1 MGEIPEF
8 TTRPEL
14 AGTFGMVASTHW
26 LASAAG
32 MAVLEQGGNA
42 FDAAVA
48 AGLVLQVT
56 EPHLNGLGGEVPVI
70 AHHADR
76 GETFVLCGQG
86 TAPAAATLEAF
97 GDLGLDL
104 VPGSGLL
111 AACVPG
117 AFGAWMLLLRE
128 YGTLRLREVMG
139 YAIGYAARGY
149 PVLPAISWGI
159 ASVAELFRDHW
170 PSSAEVYLPGGTVPA
185 PGSLFTNP
193 ALATTYQ
200 RILDEAEAASG
211 DRDDQIEAARRV
223 YYEGFVAETIAA
235 YIASAEVMDVTG
247 RRHRGLLSYADL
259 SAWRPRLE
267 EPLTFDYQG
276 LTVCK
281 TRPWGQGPVFAQQ
294 LALLEGFDLAA
305 IGPGRADY
313 IHTVIECA
321 KLAFADREAWYGDPD
336 FTDVPVK
343 TLLSAEYAGARRAL
357 VGPEASAELRPG
369 APDGRPPQLPRFA
382 EAAGHAPSANASL
395 SDPMAPAAAE
405 LDPGTGEPTMRA
417 SGSGGPAASSYRAGD
432 TCHLDVADRFGNMV
446 SATPSGGWLQSSPVI
461 PGLGFCLGTRAQMFT
476 LTPGL
481 PATLAP
487 GKRPRTTLS
496 PSLALK
502 DREPCLAFGTPGGD
516 QQDQWSLLFFLNH
529 VLAGMNLQ
537 QAIDFPS
544 FHSAHMPSSFYP
556 RQAQPRVL
564 DVESR
569 VGTAVIEDLR
579 HRGHLVNVR
588 PAWSL
593 GRVSAVARR
602 HGMLYA
608 AANPRGMQG
617 YAVGR

>member
-32 MAVLEQGGNA
+32 MAVLERGGNA

-48 AGLVLQVT
+48 AGLVLQVA
-56 EPHLNGLGGEVPVI
+56 EPHLNGPGGEVPVI
-70 AHHADR
+70 AHHAGR
-76 GETFVLCGQG
+76 EQTFVLCGQG

-128 YGTLRLREVMG
+128 YGTLRLRDVMD

-149 PVLPAISWGI
+149 PVLPAISGGI
-159 ASVAELFRDHW
+159 ASVAGLFRDHW
-170 PSSAEVYLPGGTVPA
+170 PSSAEVYLPGGAVPA
-185 PGSLFTNP
+185 PGSLFANP
-193 ALATTYQ
+193 ALAAVYQ
-200 RILDEAEAASG
+200 RILEEAEAASG
-211 DRDDQIEAARRV
+211 DRDEQIEAARRV
-223 YYEGFVAETIAA
+223 YYEGFVAETIAD
-235 YIASAEVMDVTG
+235 YLASAEVMDVTG
-247 RRHRGLLSYADL
+247 RPHRGLLSYADL

-267 EPLTFDYQG
+267 EPLTYDYQG

-281 TRPWGQGPVFAQQ
+281 TRPWGQGPVFLQQ
-294 LALLEGFDLAA
+294 LALLEGFDLTAM
-305 IGPGRADY
+305 GPGSAEA
-313 IHTVIECA
+313 IHTVTECA

-343 TLLSAEYAGARRAL
+343 TLLSAEYADARRAL
-357 VGPEASAELRPG
+357 VGPEASPDLRPG
-369 APDGRPPQLPRFA
+369 APDGRPPRLPGFITGPFRIGA
-382 EAAGHAPSANASL
+382 YPGQQGDPSP
-395 SDPMAPAAAE
+395 DVEPPA
-405 LDPGTGEPTMRA
+405 LDPGTGEPTMRT
-417 SGSGGPAASSYRAGD
+417 SGPAASSYRAGD

-476 LTPGL
+476 LAPGL

-487 GKRPRTTLS
+487 GKRPRTTLT
-496 PSLALK
+496 PSLALR
-502 DREPCLAFGTPGGD
+502 DHEPYLAFGTPGGD

-569 VGTAVIEDLR
+569 VGGAVVEDLR
-579 HRGHLVNVR
+579 RRGHVVNVR

-602 HGMLYA
+602 GGVLYA